1 MIVALNR
8 ARGEDRREPG
18 AVRQCGR
25 GTAAQVRHAAGESD
39 SISDGFSQD
48 PVSLAPL
55 RIHARTGS
63 SGLFAPFCP
72 LAFLL
77 SPDQS
82 EGWLVGAVGI
92 ENNADR
98 NFKDLE
104 EMLGSAKELKR
115 NNRECKG
122 ILIGPLMAPRFSRP
136 PRFRHS
142 VFHSLSK
149 SCSRLRAQNFAAR
162 MASRRNFTNV
172 PDPNS

>member
-8 ARGEDRREPG
+8 GRREDRRESG

-92 ENNADR
+92 ENNPEW

-136 PRFRHS
+136 SRFRHS

-149 SCSRLRAQNFAAR
+149 SLSRLRAQI
-162 MASRRNFTNV
+162 SRRGWQADV
-172 PDPNS
+172 SS